1 MAENDRNVD
10 EQAESIETTG
20 RSIEEAVKRALLQLN
35 ATLDDVDIS
44 VIDGGASRLL
54 PSGGRPAKVRVTR
67 RLSPYSAEEEE
78 SDDEPAEPPPRPQAP
93 PREPVHRTP
102 RVESEATAAEPAAP
116 RGSGTLLESGEEL
129 AETAYEIVTG
139 LLERMGFVASVEQT
153 SDDPL
158 TLNVIGEEDLSHLIG
173 ERGEMLRTFGY
184 LVNLMVGR
192 RLERPCRVIVDV
204 DHYREHRAA
213 HLAELAQTLADEVRE
228 TQEPVTLEAMPAR
241 ERRLVHVALADDADV
256 RTYSIGEGDDRR
268 VVISPKA

>member
-1 MAENDRNVD
+1 M
-10 EQAESIETTG
+10 
-20 RSIEEAVKRALLQLN
+20 
-35 ATLDDVDIS
+35 
-44 VIDGGASRLL
+44 
-54 PSGGRPAKVRVTR
+54 RVTR

-192 RLERPCRVIVDV
+192 RLERPCRVIVGRGPFTASTV
-204 DHYREHRAA
+204 PRISPSWRRPWP
-213 HLAELAQTLADEVRE
+213 TRCVR